1 MYNIMLIYKIIFVQ
15 TRFKMNDKINITPI
29 GNLSLVDKVE
39 IRITDYIKKNKL
51 EVGDSIPK
59 EIEFAAALGVSRT
72 VIREAFSRL
81 RTIGIIESKKHK
93 GMVVTHPDFITNF
106 EKILDSNLLED
117 ETLKDIFELRL
128 VLETGMVDL
137 VFIRKTDQ
145 DLIDLEKIVSKMEK
159 FKSDT
164 TIFSLENEV
173 AFHGKLYEMS
183 GNKTLQRFQ
192 NLLLPVFQYV
202 HDHKLSNAK
211 TYEYSKKFITH
222 RELLNYLK
230 TNDIKKFKKGLRTHL
245 EPHFNRVLSHKTK

>member
-1 MYNIMLIYKIIFVQ
+1 MKNKFDIAPL
-15 TRFKMNDKINITPI
+15 

-39 IRITDYIKKNKL
+39 IRITDYIKKNKF

-59 EIEFAAALGVSRT
+59 EIEFAEALGVSRT

-93 GMVVTHPDFITNF
+93 GMIISHPDFIQNF
-106 EKILDSNLLED
+106 EKVLDSNLLGD

-137 VFIRKTDQ
+137 VFFRKTDQ
-145 DLIDLEKIVSKMEK
+145 ELIDLERIVSKMEECP
-159 FKSDT
+159 SDSNS
-164 TIFSLENEV
+164 FSLENEV

-192 NLLLPVFQYV
+192 NLLLPVFQHV
-202 HDHKLSNAK
+202 HDHKLSQSES
-211 TYEYSKKFITH
+211 YEYSKKFITH

-230 TNDIKKFKKGLRTHL
+230 TNDIKKFKKGLTAHL